1 MREVVQLVVAP
12 DLKIT
17 VGEVDTEL
25 AIVLNVWMADWDRL
39 GMFWILDSQQMLS
52 CESFVFRSFG

>member
-25 AIVLNVWMADWDRL
+25 ASVLHVWMAD
-39 GMFWILDSQQMLS
+39 
-52 CESFVFRSFG
+52 

>member
-1 MREVVQLVVAP
+1 MKEVVQLVVAP

-25 AIVLNVWMADWDRL
+25 AIVLYVWMADWDRL
-39 GMFWILDSQQMLS
+39 GMFWILDT
-52 CESFVFRSFG
+52 